1 MYQNACYQRSKN
13 IVHIWDDKHGHLR
26 IPYKKYA
33 YKKNAH
39 GNYTTLDGSKVEKVT
54 DWDESDEQRGLIYES
69 DVSPVTRTLIDM
81 YYETD
86 DMSEGHRELFFDIE
100 VSTEGGFAKP
110 DDPWQPLTSISFH
123 DRAGKKTV
131 AIIIDK
137 NNTVKPYTDVDLTL
151 EVVSNE
157 LDLINKF
164 LTYYLEIRPTILS
177 GWNIDFFDIPYLYNR
192 IGRVLGKEFANMLSP
207 IGEVEHLK
215 NRNMYKIQGV
225 TSYDYMYLYKL
236 FTQNEEVSYALD
248 AISKKELGYGK
259 IQYEGTLDTLYKT
272 DIEKYVKYNVN
283 DVTLVVDLD
292 NKLKYISLARG
303 ICHKGHVAYDE
314 IYMTTRYLDG
324 ACLVYMK
331 RLGIIAPN
339 KKKIQHSEDSEE
351 EESNEFEGAFVKD
364 PVPGLYE
371 WTFDEDMAALY
382 PNVMRT
388 LNISPETKI
397 GRFANWDAIKKDFYE
412 GNFTSSVA
420 KLAAGSKTIDVRT
433 SELRQWLSDNKFSIT
448 SIGVIYDLDKRGLVP
463 SILEAWSN
471 EREEFRG
478 LAKKYG
484 KEGNKELAEF
494 FDNRQ
499 QVAKRMNNSLYG
511 ALGSPG
517 FRFHDLDNAESI
529 TLCGQDI
536 VKNAMHKGNEWFT
549 KQLKVEKDYVIYVDT
564 DSTFFSAKPLID
576 LMEQK
581 LNRKLS
587 DSEKADLTFKTS
599 QIVENYI
606 NASWGEFVAHR
617 FNVTTHFFNIKQEYV
632 ASAGFWIARKRY
644 AQLIISEKGVSIK
657 DLTNGAKEW
666 KLDVKGMDVIR
677 SDFPKAFRESMSDI
691 LISILSRAPKSVID
705 DKVIAIREKMKT
717 APLLDIM
724 SPTGVK
730 DVSKWKTKKAKG
742 DVFGTRLK
750 GTPVHVKSALNY
762 NDLLEYYKANT
773 LPISDGEK
781 IKWVYL
787 KSNTLGLDTCAL
799 KGFEDPEEIVK
810 FVTNNVDYERIFESK
825 LQNKLDDFYGALNYG
840 AVPKDK
846 NLEEF
851 FSF

>member
-69 DVSPVTRTLIDM
+69 DVNPVTRTLIDM

-123 DRAGKKTV
+123 DRAGKRTV

-331 RLGIIAPN
+331 RLGIVAPN
-339 KKKIQHSEDSEE
+339 KKKTQHSEDSDED
-351 EESNEFEGAFVKD
+351 ESNDFEGAFVKD

-388 LNISPETKI
+388 LNISPETKV
-397 GRFANWDAIKKDFYE
+397 GRFINWDSVKKDFYE

-511 ALGSPG
+511 ALGAPG

-581 LNRKLS
+581 LNRNLS
-587 DSEKADLTFKTS
+587 DAEKADLTFKTS

-606 NASWGEFVAHR
+606 NASWGEFVANR

-691 LISILSRAPKSVID
+691 LISILSRSPKSVID

-730 DVSKWKTKKAKG
+730 DVSKWKTKKSKG
-742 DVFGTRLK
+742 DVFGIRLK

-787 KSNTLGLDTCAL
+787 KSNAFGLDTCAL

-825 LQNKLDDFYGALNYG
+825 LQNKLNDFYSALNYG

>member
-1 MYQNACYQRSKN
+1 MAYQNACYQRTKN
-13 IVHIWDDKHGHLR
+13 IVHIWDDKHGHLQ

-39 GNYTTLDGSKVEKVT
+39 GKYTALDGSKLEKVT
-54 DWDESDEQRGLIYES
+54 SWDDSDIDRNLMYES
-69 DVSPVTRTLIDM
+69 DINPVTRTLIDM

-86 DMSEGHRELFFDIE
+86 DMSDGHRELFFDIE
-100 VSTEGGFAKP
+100 VSTEGGYAKP
-110 DDPWQPLTSISFH
+110 DNPWQPLTSISFH
-123 DRAGKKTV
+123 DRAAKISV

-137 NNTVKPYTDVDLTL
+137 ENKIKPYTDSDLIL
-151 EVVSNE
+151 EVVSSE
-157 LDLINKF
+157 MDLINKF
-164 LTYYLEIRPTILS
+164 LTYYIEIRPTILS

-192 IGRVLGKEFANMLSP
+192 ISNVAGKQFADMLSP
-207 IGEVEHLK
+207 IGEVEFLK
-215 NRNMYKIQGV
+215 HRNMYKILGV

-248 AISKKELGYGK
+248 AISKKELGHGK
-259 IQYEGTLDTLYKT
+259 LEYEGTLDTLYKT
-272 DIEKYVKYNVN
+272 DIEKYVKYNIT
-283 DVTLVVDLD
+283 DVTLVLELEE
-292 NKLKYISLARG
+292 KLKYISLARG
-303 ICHKGHVAYDE
+303 ICHKGHVTYEE
-314 IYMTTRYLDG
+314 IYQTTRYLDG

-339 KKKIQHSEDSEE
+339 RKKHQHSEDEDDD
-351 EESNEFEGAFVKD
+351 SNDFEGAFVKD
-364 PVPGLYE
+364 PIPGLYE

-382 PNVMRT
+382 PNAMRT

-397 GRFANWDAIKKDFYE
+397 GRIDNWDAIKTDFYNE
-412 GNFTSSVA
+412 NFTSAVA
-420 KLAAGSKTIDVRT
+420 KLRCGSKHQLINVSQLREWLTISKYSV
-433 SELRQWLSDNKFSIT
+433 T
-448 SIGVIYDLDKRGLVP
+448 SIGVVYDLDKKGLVP

-484 KEGNKELAEF
+484 KEGNKELSEF

-511 ALGSPG
+511 ALGAPG

-529 TLCGQDI
+529 TMCGQDV
-536 VKNAMHKGNEWFT
+536 VKNAMAKGNEWFV
-549 KQLKVEKDYVIYVDT
+549 KQLGVSKDYVIYVDT
-564 DSTFFSAKPLID
+564 DSTFFSAKPLIE
-576 LMEQK
+576 LMEAK
-581 LNRKLS
+581 FGRPLLE
-587 DSEKADLTFKTS
+587 SEKADLTFKTS
-599 QIVENYI
+599 QVVENYI
-606 NASWGEFVAHR
+606 NASWDEFVQFR
-617 FNVTTHFFNIKQEYV
+617 FNVTKHYFSIKQEYV
-632 ASAGFWIARKRY
+632 AAAGFWIARKRY

-657 DLTNGAKEW
+657 DMTNGAKEW

-677 SDFPKAFRESMSDI
+677 SDFPKAFRASMSDI
-691 LISILSRAPKSVID
+691 LINILQKAPKSVID
-705 DKVIAIREKMKT
+705 DKVIAIREGIKT

-730 DVSKWKTKKAKG
+730 DVGKWKTKKAKG
-742 DVFGTRLK
+742 EVFAQRIK
-750 GTPVHVKSALNY
+750 GTPIHVKSALNY
-762 NDLLEYYKANT
+762 NDLLDYYNSNH
-773 LPISDGEK
+773 LPISDGDK

-787 KSNTLGLDTCAL
+787 KRNNLGLDTCAL
-799 KGFEDPEEIVK
+799 KGFEDPEEILK
-810 FVTNNVDYERIFESK
+810 FISANIDYEKIFESK

-846 NLEEF
+846 NIEEF

>member
-1 MYQNACYQRSKN
+1 MAYQNACYQRSKN
-13 IVHIWDDKHGHLR
+13 TVHIWDDKHGHLR

-33 YKKNAH
+33 FKKNAH
-39 GNYTTLDGSKVEKVT
+39 GNYTTLDGSRVEKVT
-54 DWDESDEQRGLIYES
+54 DWDESDEARGLIYES
-69 DVSPVTRTLIDM
+69 DVNPVTRTLIDM

-86 DMSEGHRELFFDIE
+86 DMSDGHRELFFDIE
-100 VSTEGGFAKP
+100 VNTEGGFAKP
-110 DDPWQPLTSISFH
+110 EDPWQPLTSISFH
-123 DRAGKKTV
+123 DRAGKRTV

-137 NNTVKPYTDVDLTL
+137 NNSVKPYTDSDLIL
-151 EVVSNE
+151 EVVNSE

-192 IGRVLGKEFANMLSP
+192 IGKVLGKEFANMLSP
-207 IGEVEHLK
+207 IGEVEFLK
-215 NRNMYKIQGV
+215 HRNMYKILGV
-225 TSYDYMYLYKL
+225 TSYDYMFLYKL

-259 IQYEGTLDTLYKT
+259 IQFEGTLDTLYKT
-272 DIEKYVKYNVN
+272 DIEKYVQYNVN

-292 NKLKYISLARG
+292 VKLKYISLARG
-303 ICHKGHVAYDE
+303 ICHKGHVPYDE
-314 IYMTTRYLDG
+314 IYLTTRYLDG

-339 KKKIQHSEDSEE
+339 KKKHQSSEDDEE
-351 EESNEFEGAFVKD
+351 DDNDFEGAFVKD

-388 LNISPETKI
+388 VNISPETKI
-397 GRFANWDAIKKDFYE
+397 GRFINWDSVKEDFYSE
-412 GNFTSSVA
+412 NFTSSIA
-420 KLAAGSKTIDVRT
+420 KLRVGNKTIEVRT
-433 SELRQWLSDNKFSIT
+433 SELRDWLTENKYSIT
-448 SIGVIYDLDKRGLVP
+448 SIGVVYDLDKRGLVP

-484 KEGNKELAEF
+484 KEGNKELSEF

-511 ALGSPG
+511 ALGAPG

-536 VKNAMHKGNEWFT
+536 VKNAMNKGNEWFV
-549 KQLKVEKDYVIYVDT
+549 KQLGVKKDYVIYVDT
-564 DSTFFSAKPLID
+564 DSTFFSAQPLIV

-581 LNRKLS
+581 LNRPLTEK
-587 DSEKADLTFKTS
+587 EKADLTFKTS

-606 NASWGEFVAHR
+606 NASWGEFVANR

-657 DLTNGAKEW
+657 DMTNGAKEW

-691 LISILSRAPKSVID
+691 LINILQKALKSVID
-705 DKVIAIREKMKT
+705 DKVIAIREGIKT

-730 DVSKWKTKKAKG
+730 DVGKWKTKKVKG
-742 DVFGTRLK
+742 EVFAQRIK
-750 GTPVHVKSALNY
+750 GTPIHVKSALNY
-762 NDLLEYYKANT
+762 NDLLDYYHCNQ
-773 LPISDGEK
+773 LPISDGDK

-787 KSNTLGLDTCAL
+787 KSNNLGLDTCAL

-810 FVTNNVDYERIFESK
+810 FISSNIDYEKIFESK

-846 NLEEF
+846 NIEEF